1 MNYVTSLTELLAVT
15 KATIQLLAVSDTDA
29 VAEFHRRVALRCRCD
44 ESGGGNQGDMMR
56 GRNSEQLVD
65 VTAWLRRRLR
75 KFPEAGQGF

>member
-15 KATIQLLAVSDTDA
+15 KATIQPLAVSDTDV

-56 GRNSEQLVD
+56 GRNSEATGGRNGLVA
-65 VTAWLRRRLR
+65 VKAA
-75 KFPEAGQGF
+75 KFS